1 MIRIENLYF
10 RMCFHLILYLEFS
23 GLFYYSVIKF
33 LWPLIRSLLFAL
45 SCVSEIYI
53 ITLWRACQQL
63 FLFFCF
69 FWSVMF
75 TFKESHT
82 RQTVK
87 SFSKMPF
94 YQTMHN
100 RMSAKKAKP
109 ALCFARIA
117 NAILGEVTLHNS
129 SFLSIKKAQKKHS
142 RNLYCVNGERGIW
155 TLAPLLT
162 TYSLS
167 RGAPSA
173 SWVFLQILSGQK
185 TIRRNMNIHILYNEL
200 LIESDSYPS

>member
-1 MIRIENLYF
+1 MFSSHPLFRIF
-10 RMCFHLILYLEFS
+10 RVVLLFS
-23 GLFYYSVIKF
+23 YQVSLTSYQVFAV
-33 LWPLIRSLLFAL
+33 RSLVRQRDIYYHTAKSL
-45 SCVSEIYI
+45 STTFFI
-53 ITLWRACQQL
+53 
-63 FLFFCF
+63 FCF

-94 YQTMHN
+94 YRTMHD
-100 RMSAKKAKP
+100 RMSA
-109 ALCFARIA
+109 
-117 NAILGEVTLHNS
+117 
-129 SFLSIKKAQKKHS
+129 KKAQKKHS
-142 RNLYCVNGERGIW
+142 RNLYCANGERGIW

>member
-33 LWPLIRSLLFAL
+33 LWPLIKSLLFAL

-117 NAILGEVTLHNS
+117 KAILGDDVTLHNS
-129 SFLSIKKAQKKHS
+129 NFLSHKKAAMVCPILRTCHGDFF
-142 RNLYCVNGERGIW
+142 YF
-155 TLAPLLT
+155 TLFCHT
-162 TYSLS
+162 
-167 RGAPSA
+167 
-173 SWVFLQILSGQK
+173 
-185 TIRRNMNIHILYNEL
+185 
-200 LIESDSYPS
+200 